1 MNIPHEFKF
10 AESHEWVKID
20 GDTATIG
27 ISEHAQDSLGD
38 ITFVEL
44 PQKGDTLTQGSE
56 MGVIESVKAA
66 NDLYAPVSG
75 EVIEINGI
83 LEDEPEKVN
92 ASPYGEGWLVKISNV
107 KEEELGTLM
116 DADAYAKFLESEA

>member
-1 MNIPHEFKF
+1 MNIPRELKF
-10 AESHEWVKID
+10 AESHEWVKVE
-20 GDTATIG
+20 GETATIG

-44 PQKGDTLTQGSE
+44 PKKGDTLTQGSE

-75 EVIEINGI
+75 KVTDVNEA
-83 LEDEPEKVN
+83 LEDEPELVN
-92 ASPYGEGWLVKISNV
+92 NSPYEKGWLMKLENV
-107 KEEELGTLM
+107 NPDELGKLM
-116 DADAYAKFLESEA
+116 DADAYAEFLESE